1 MTNSCFLFIVLALA
15 TFRVS
20 RLIALDSLTEPVR
33 EWLRVKGSLEQIR
46 HTPQGEERRVLFVG
60 LWGWIFRLVTCIWC
74 VSIWVSAAIVVLMR
88 FGGGWFEYIAFA
100 LALSSIAGIT
110 SERL

>member
-1 MTNSCFLFIVLALA
+1 MTHSWSFFIVLALA

-20 RLIALDSLTEPVR
+20 RLIALDSITEPVR
-33 EWLRVKGSLEQIR
+33 EWLRVKGSLEQVR
-46 HTPQGEERRVLFVG
+46 HTPQGEERRILLVG
-60 LWGWIFRLVTCIWC
+60 LWGWLFRLVTCVWC
-74 VSIWVSAAIVVLMR
+74 VSIWVAAAIVVMMR
-88 FGGGWFEYIAFA
+88 FAGGWFEYIAFA